1 MPWVCGHYKYL
12 IVSAPEIDPRTERV
26 KMPLGECL
34 LFIEIPLSPVNM
46 LNVGLALCQ
55 RRRRWTNVKPSLGK
69 LLELLDMPCHGPET
83 IISYSNKAVLFK
95 CVIYTSRMVPK
106 SESEEG
112 LMFFFNQQQPNDRLH
127 KLYNYCTKVFRK
139 KHRYAKLRTILESSR
154 LRLCFRSLTF

>member
-1 MPWVCGHYKYL
+1 MRSFRFIWIPMPWVCGHYKDL

-83 IISYSNKAVLFK
+83 IISYSNKAALFK
-95 CVIYTSRMVPK
+95 CVIYTPRMVPK
-106 SESEEG
+106 SKSEEE
-112 LMFFFNQQQPNDRLH
+112 LMLFLINKNLMIGYTNCIIIVPRSSEKNIATPNWG
-127 KLYNYCTKVFRK
+127 KF
-139 KHRYAKLRTILESSR
+139 
-154 LRLCFRSLTF
+154 